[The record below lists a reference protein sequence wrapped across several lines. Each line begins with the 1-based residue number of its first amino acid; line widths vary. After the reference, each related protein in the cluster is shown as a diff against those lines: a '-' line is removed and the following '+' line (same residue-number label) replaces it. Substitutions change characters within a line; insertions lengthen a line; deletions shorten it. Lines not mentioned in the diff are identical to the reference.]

1 MYREFTFCLDHFWIK
16 QCLEL
21 ILTVAVNGTQIQG
34 ASPSYQLA
42 SVSSVVTLAD
52 SHERTAFIQV
62 IVFSQ
67 LFYTGRLS
75 SLSSFIQVIVFS
87 QFFYTG
93 NCLLSV
99 LLYR

>member
-67 LFYTGRLS
+67 
-75 SLSSFIQVIVFS
+75 
-87 QFFYTG
+87 FFYTG
-93 NCLLSV
+93 SCLLSV
-99 LLYR
+99 FYTGSCLLSVFLYR